1 MFYSSSPVILM
12 TYCCSCSLVYKYIA
26 VQLSIKFKIVSS
38 DLIRYNT
45 HEFAVSRITALPK
58 PRWPTIKNCNYA
70 ESSAHAYAHASV
82 YVIQYTYIIIIRVL
96 SLRGSLSTLRF
107 RVRNTQLAQVVW
119 RAIRDIRPW
128 GFPSRPN
135 KNNNNNNN
143 NGETLTTPYT

>member
-1 MFYSSSPVILM
+1 M
-12 TYCCSCSLVYKYIA
+12 
-26 VQLSIKFKIVSS
+26 
-38 DLIRYNT
+38 
-45 HEFAVSRITALPK
+45 
-58 PRWPTIKNCNYA
+58 
-70 ESSAHAYAHASV
+70 
-82 YVIQYTYIIIIRVL
+82 L

-143 NGETLTTPYT
+143 GETLTTPYT